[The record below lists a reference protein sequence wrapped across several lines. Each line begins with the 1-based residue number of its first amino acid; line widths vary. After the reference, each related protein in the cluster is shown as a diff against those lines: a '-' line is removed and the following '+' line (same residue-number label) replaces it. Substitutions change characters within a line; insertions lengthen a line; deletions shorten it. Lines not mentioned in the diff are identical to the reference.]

1 MKPEKHTMQAPIF
14 VYNVNWIFKLFITS
28 QPTIRECAP
37 TDKNQIDLEKPTS
50 QEQMPSQGCQGPN
63 PISKLNKEQYHV
75 SGNTIL
81 RTYKQNVKFKN
92 PK

>member
-28 QPTIRECAP
+28 QPTRRECAP